1 MTNVA
6 NDTKVGKYW
15 EYTEDQALIEN
26 NKIALGIV
34 EFRKKAE
41 NKVLIGEWTEEEYK
55 KFSNTIKR
63 IIANKFYEFIDIAV
77 ALLETTKEEI
87 KEEIVFLSQ
96 TNFISNKTNA
106 SSAEKLANL
115 IYTIQIKLFSISNY
129 NLTEPEKS
137 IIDSLD
143 EKIKLYEDIIIQIQD
158 PTSEYYKL
166 YEEFYKEWVNKTFND
181 ENIKNLLLSQQVKI
195 IKRKQKNINS
205 YLRKLYFEKHLKE
218 EGRKYDRERGIRI
231 TNQQAK
237 RKAIKIH

>member
-1 MTNVA
+1 MTNVT

-77 ALLETTKEEI
+77 ALLETT